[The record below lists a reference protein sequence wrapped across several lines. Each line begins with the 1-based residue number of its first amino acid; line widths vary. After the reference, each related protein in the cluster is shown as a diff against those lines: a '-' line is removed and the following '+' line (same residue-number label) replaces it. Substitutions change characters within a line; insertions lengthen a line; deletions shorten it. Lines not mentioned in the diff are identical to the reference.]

1 MGGRALVGQVGVR
14 VGQQG
19 AQGDVSD
26 GRGGASVLDL
36 VEGARD
42 DAELRVGSVA
52 YLDHQRDAHDA
63 L

>member
-42 DAELRVGSVA
+42 DAELREHSPQ
-52 YLDHQRDAHDA
+52 LTQEI
-63 L
+63 LPQPL